1 MTSRCVITACEVS
14 PVRESVGS
22 GCLVGTSQPQHKK
35 PPSSGSRGEGL
46 DDHSLIVVLLE
57 RSRNSGKIT
66 TAEKY

>member
-1 MTSRCVITACEVS
+1 MRD
-14 PVRESVGS
+14 SVGS
-22 GCLVGTSQPQHKK
+22 GCLVGTFQPQHKK

-66 TAEKY
+66 TVGKY